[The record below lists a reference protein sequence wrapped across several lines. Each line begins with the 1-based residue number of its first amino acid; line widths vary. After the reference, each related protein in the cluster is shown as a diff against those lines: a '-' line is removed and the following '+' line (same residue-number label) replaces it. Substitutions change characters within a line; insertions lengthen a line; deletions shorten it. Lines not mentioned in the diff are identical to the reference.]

1 MSIQPFLSTAE
12 MPPPPA
18 PPTLTRRPIDDSPPP
33 RPEPSEPHG
42 ALHLVLAYLPLP
54 DLIAFHRVCT
64 QFRDAVAGDPL
75 LWRDVSVEPPLS
87 GRLTDEALLEITSRA
102 DGRLRSLALVGCPR
116 VSDAGILRVARLNRG
131 ISKGQCDDEQ
141 LLWMALVGQIGWVA
155 GPEMQGMGVT
165 GRKDIDFYDLCVPGC
180 TYLTAN
186 GIVRV
191 VKELTERNNNL
202 KHLKV
207 HGISNMTK
215 GHLEVLKSRITPN
228 LPQEHDQSTP
238 FTYAYW
244 RSLPSNS
251 DGIHPIDIDICPK
264 CRNTGLVFECTR
276 ESCQSMRGR
285 WTECK
290 ACYFC
295 IARCE
300 DCGGCIDFD
309 EPGEETACSHLL
321 CLDCWLR
328 LPKCNLCN
336 RPYCER
342 HEHFHGSDGFIC
354 EQCLFG

>member
-12 MPPPPA
+12 MPPP
-18 PPTLTRRPIDDSPPP
+18 TLARRPIDDSPPPPPPP

-64 QFRDAVAGDPL
+64 QFRDAVAGDLL

-131 ISKGQCDDEQ
+131 ISK
-141 LLWMALVGQIGWVA
+141 
-155 GPEMQGMGVT
+155 
-165 GRKDIDFYDLCVPGC
+165 LCVPGC

-215 GHLEVLKSRITPN
+215 GHLEVLKSCITRN
-228 LPQEHDQSTP
+228 LTQGHDQSTP

-251 DGIHPIDIDICPK
+251 DGVRPIDIDICPK

-276 ESCQSMRGR
+276 ESCQSMQGR

-309 EPGEETACSHLL
+309 EPGEETACSHFL

-342 HEHFHGSDGFIC
+342 HERFHGSNGFIC